1 MTASGSPVATQ
12 PVDDRA
18 GSAEILQTGPIT
30 RRSSV
35 TYLLG
40 VAVAL
45 LFVAI
50 ASAVLTMQ
58 QVAADTDLV
67 EHTLTVE
74 ATTNRVAALNE
85 QVETGRRGYLIDGTT
100 NFRGTVNRASSDLR
114 TEVARLRRLVSD
126 NPQQTRRADEIV
138 SLVAERDRL
147 LERMFASGAT
157 PSDQV
162 VRGTFDSERGVA
174 IVRRVRAISAEMIE
188 TEAALLR
195 ERNRAQFGS
204 LLQLYVVGG
213 AALALLILVL
223 AAVIAIILRY
233 NRRLD
238 ATQALLRAANEGLEA
253 AVAQRTAELQRAN
266 QEIQR
271 FAYIVSHDLR
281 SPLVN
286 VLGFTAEMDEAR
298 KTIRKYLEEKFK
310 QHPALRDDG
319 VWLAVD
325 EDLPEALGF
334 IRASTEKMDRLINSI
349 LALSRQGRRKLTPER
364 LDMDALVGGVVA
376 SLHQRAL
383 DAGATVTVHPLPSF
397 ESDRV
402 AIEQLL
408 SNLIENA
415 IKYLSPDRAGRI
427 EVGGRQSGARIEID
441 VSDNGRGIAPED
453 HERIFEL
460 FRRSGTQD
468 QPGEGIG
475 LANVRALAY
484 RLGGHIELQSE
495 LDRGSRF
502 RLSLPARF
510 IATDPD
516 E

>member
-1 MTASGSPVATQ
+1 MASGPA
-12 PVDDRA
+12 P
-18 GSAEILQTGPIT
+18 QTGPIA
-30 RRSSV
+30 RRSGV
-35 TYLLG
+35 AYLLG
-40 VAVAL
+40 LAVLL
-45 LFVAI
+45 LFVAVAI
-50 ASAVLTMQ
+50 AALTMAR
-58 QVAADTDLV
+58 VTADTDLV
-67 EHTLTVE
+67 EHTLVVE
-74 ATTNRVAALNE
+74 ATTNRLAAFNE
-85 QVETGRRGYLIDGTT
+85 QVETGRRGFIIDGTSA
-100 NFRGTVNRASSDLR
+100 FRSTVEGAAANLRTTTAELRILVADNAEQSRRAAEIAALAAERERILSDL
-114 TEVARLRRLVSD
+114 
-126 NPQQTRRADEIV
+126 
-138 SLVAERDRL
+138 
-147 LERMFASGAT
+147 FANGFGA
-157 PSDQV
+157 SNV
-162 VRGTFDSERGVA
+162 IARGTFNDERGVA
-174 IVRRVRAISAEMIE
+174 IVRRIREIATEMTD

-195 ERNRAQFGS
+195 ERNRAQFNS
-204 LLQLYVVGG
+204 LVQLYVVGG
-213 AALALLILVL
+213 AALALLIVILV
-223 AAVIAIILRY
+223 AVIVLILRY

-238 ATQALLRAANEGLEA
+238 AAQALLLATNEILEE
-253 AVAQRTAELQRAN
+253 AVTQRTTELQRAN

-298 KTIRKYLEEKFK
+298 KTIRKYLEEKFE
-310 QHPALRDDG
+310 QHPALRDDA

-325 EDLPEALGF
+325 EDLPEALRF

-349 LALSRQGRRKLTPER
+349 LALSRQGRRTLMPEH
-364 LDMDALVGGVVA
+364 LDLDQLVGGVVA
-376 SLHQRAL
+376 SLHQRIV
-383 DAGATVTVHPLPSF
+383 DAGATVTVHPLPPL

-415 IKYLSPDRAGRI
+415 IKYLNPARAG
-427 EVGGRQSGARIEID
+427 EVDVSGRTSGDRVEID

-484 RLGGHIELQSE
+484 RLGGLIELQSE
-495 LDRGSRF
+495 LDRGARF

-510 IATDPD
+510 IALDLD